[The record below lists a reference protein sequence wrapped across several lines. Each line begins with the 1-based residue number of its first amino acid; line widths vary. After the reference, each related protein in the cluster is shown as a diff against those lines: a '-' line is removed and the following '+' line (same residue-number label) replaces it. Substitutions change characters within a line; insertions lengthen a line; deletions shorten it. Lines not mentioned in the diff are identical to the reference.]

1 MVRKY
6 VETVNTGPHFQ
17 EPLTPVP
24 SHRGPGISGA
34 RAGASLEAGDTGRRE
49 QASQP
54 TPVHTVQ
61 VSDQQCSG
69 DTGPIMLLPTHVRG
83 ETLTCDTH
91 CTALHCTINN
101 MTSVFFLTGFSP
113 KRIPPLTDQIT
124 FYHLLLF
131 LRIFYPRQQFYLQM
145 KTQNFVLGKLIL
157 FQQFYFLRCCCNPVC
172 LISDNSPEIVNV
184 SSLFVKFA
192 NEI

>member
-1 MVRKY
+1 MIYILYRVFHNNRPKITAFA
-6 VETVNTGPHFQ
+6 VELTVYTGRHFQ

-69 DTGPIMLLPTHVRG
+69 DTGPIMLWPTHVRVK
-83 ETLTCDTH
+83 LWHVTH
-91 CTALHCTINN
+91 TALHCTMNN
-101 MTSVFFLTGFSP
+101 TTSVYFSTGFSLKIISFQTDP
-113 KRIPPLTDQIT
+113 IPFNHSFWGFSTQGNSFVT
-124 FYHLLLF
+124 KSK
-131 LRIFYPRQQFYLQM
+131 LQ
-145 KTQNFVLGKLIL
+145 TSCWASWFCFNSFISSAVVVIL
-157 FQQFYFLRCCCNPVC
+157 F
-172 LISDNSPEIVNV
+172 
-184 SSLFVKFA
+184 A
-192 NEI
+192 